1 MRRVR
6 IAAGIALWVL
16 ASVRLALAQDL
27 RLAGRLDAG
36 TLAAVQGVVD
46 SVRPLGIPS
55 EPLIVKALEGAS
67 KNATGPR
74 IVAVVRRLSGELASA
89 LGALGPASSTAE
101 LVAGAA
107 ALRAG
112 APVTALQ
119 RVRAVRTDETV
130 AVHLAVLADLIAG
143 GAPADTASAAV
154 IALARTSLQ
163 DAELVAFRQSVDRD
177 IALGAPAGAA
187 VTVRVN
193 ATARDQV
200 LGAGASPPGPARPR
214 RP

>member
-16 ASVRLALAQDL
+16 ASVRLALAQDP

-46 SVRPLGIPS
+46 SVQPLGIPS

-67 KNATGPR
+67 KNAAGPR
-74 IVAVVRRLSGELASA
+74 IVAAVRRLSGELAAARGA
-89 LGALGPASSTAE
+89 LGAASSTAE

-112 APVTALQ
+112 APATALQ
-119 RVRAVRTDETV
+119 RVRAVRHDESV
-130 AVHLAVLADLIAG
+130 AVHLAVLADLIADG
-143 GAPADTASAAV
+143 VPPDTAAGAV
-154 IALARTSLQ
+154 VALARTALR

-177 IALGAPAGAA
+177 IALGAPPGAA
-187 VTVRVN
+187 VAVRVN

-200 LGAGASPPGPARPR
+200 LGAGASSPGPARPR

>member
-1 MRRVR
+1 MRRARLIGVV
-6 IAAGIALWVL
+6 A
-16 ASVRLALAQDL
+16 LALAVSARPGRAQDP

-36 TLAAVQGVVD
+36 TRAAVEAIVD
-46 SVRPLGIPS
+46 SVRALGVPTD
-55 EPLIVKALEGAS
+55 PLIAKALEGAS
-67 KNATGPR
+67 KNAPGAR
-74 IVAVVRRLSGELASA
+74 ILAAVRRLSGELAAARGA
-89 LGALGPASSTAE
+89 LGAASSTAE

-130 AVHLAVLADLIAG
+130 AVHLAVLADLLADG
-143 GAPADTASAAV
+143 VPPDTASLAV
-154 IALARTSLQ
+154 VALARAALR

-177 IALGAPAGAA
+177 IALGAPPGAA
-187 VTVRVN
+187 VAVRVN

-200 LGAGASPPGPARPR
+200 LGAGASSPGPARPR